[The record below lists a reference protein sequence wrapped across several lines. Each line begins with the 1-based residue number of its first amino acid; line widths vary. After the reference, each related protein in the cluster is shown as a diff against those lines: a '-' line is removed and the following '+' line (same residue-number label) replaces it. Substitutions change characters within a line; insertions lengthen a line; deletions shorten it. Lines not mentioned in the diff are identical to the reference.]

1 MNTIDNSVA
10 LMNSTY
16 SPKNTKIDT
25 SNDIKLKEQ
34 TDKFEAFFIKKIL
47 DLSIKNESELY
58 PKDPGE
64 KIYNSMYN
72 DAVSNEMSGSL
83 GFSALLFDFLKENR

>member
-1 MNTIDNSVA
+1 MLNIDNSVA
-10 LMNSTY
+10 LLNSTY
-16 SPKNTKIDT
+16 SPKNLKVDT
-25 SNDIKLKEQ
+25 SNDAKLKEQ

-47 DLSIKNESELY
+47 DISIKDESKLF

-72 DAVSNEMSGSL
+72 DAVSNEMSGSF
-83 GFSALLFDFLKENR
+83 GFSELLFNFLKENR